1 MCNSVFSAGS
11 AHTHTNCFIVP
22 LLILLQW
29 RNGSEAGGWTS
40 WASRHIGERAWLNTT
55 TSSRGHIPPSPRN
68 TPRLMTVLSE
78 KQHSVPSPVQPC
90 RCGRS
95 GGCYSESGQNDLIS
109 DLLPFRYRFMAMD
122 RLGSDLQKVFEKS
135 GGRMKKPTVLLLG
148 QTLVRSDAGWLLK
161 QHGPPAASS
170 PFLVLSLS

>member
-1 MCNSVFSAGS
+1 MRTRAQ
-11 AHTHTNCFIVP
+11 TFIVP
-22 LLILLQW
+22 LLVLFQW

-40 WASRHIGERAWLNTT
+40 WASRHIGEWAWLNTT

-68 TPRLMTVLSE
+68 TPHLMTILSE
-78 KQHSVPSPVQPC
+78 KQHSILSLVQQC
-90 RCGRS
+90 HCGCA

-122 RLGSDLQKVFEKS
+122 RLGSDLQKVFEQS

-161 QHGPPAASS
+161 QHSPPAASS
-170 PFLVLSLS
+170 PFLVLFLS